1 MNLAWTDVLTELMF
15 SHRVSLATAVIWAV
29 GRWVR
34 GVRSGRGPAGRTEWW
49 MFPPLLWAME
59 TVQQSWLMWESS
71 VWEPSSLVAFSA
83 LVNAANVIG
92 LLVVLLLVAI
102 GMTAAPRLQI
112 RPLAVIGAL
121 AAVAGAFFARLLLLW
136 GGTVGLAAR
145 IEGAL

>member
-1 MNLAWTDVLTELMF
+1 
-15 SHRVSLATAVIWAV
+15 
-29 GRWVR
+29 
-34 GVRSGRGPAGRTEWW
+34 
-49 MFPPLLWAME
+49 ME

-71 VWEPSSLVAFSA
+71 VWEPASLVAVSA
-83 LVNAANVIG
+83 LVNAANVVA
-92 LLVVLLLVAI
+92 LLVVLLLVAT

-121 AAVAGAFFARLLLLW
+121 AAVAGAFFARVLLLW